1 MPNSERRDILSSPA
15 AWVQSACLLGLG
27 FAVALAAFRYKLAKS
42 PLVPKL
48 DKDGKLAEDPAR
60 LATRAL
66 AWGTLFSVLGTGSIG
81 AMVLYG
87 FSAYKQSEPKALIF
101 TTSEKQGYI
110 RI

>member
-1 MPNSERRDILSSPA
+1 MSSVERRDLLSSPS
-15 AWVQSACLLGLG
+15 AWIQSACLLGLG
-27 FAVALAAFRYKLAKS
+27 FVVALSAFRYKLSKS

-48 DKDGKLAEDPAR
+48 DKAGKLDEDPAR

-87 FSAYKQSEPKALIF
+87 FSAYKQSKLQRKHSHA
-101 TTSEKQGYI
+101 
-110 RI
+110 

>member
-1 MPNSERRDILSSPA
+1 MPTLERRDVLSSPS

-27 FAVALAAFRYKLAKS
+27 FVVALSAFRYRLAKS

-48 DKDGKLAEDPAR
+48 DKDGKLAENPAR

-66 AWGTLFSVLGTGSIG
+66 GWGTLFSVLGTGSVG

-87 FSAYKQSEPKALIF
+87 FSAYKQSKLQRETL
-101 TTSEKQGYI
+101 YV
-110 RI
+110 